1 MAAPTPRTAYE
12 RAKTTEGR
20 LEALESRVWT
30 PPLRLAGIMSG
41 IKDANDVNGTGSFW
55 ISSVRIGFPVPTL
68 NSPDPSQNYVVE
80 QYELDSGTRYQIAN
94 RIGSPASQIF
104 TERWTRT
111 RSASGTWTDWAV
123 LSLPSKSFAPVLGAG
138 LTLGNGTM
146 SGNYSVADGIL
157 FGRISFIFGSTT
169 VVSGPITFAPL
180 PIPYTSST
188 RTAGMGRMT
197 DASTGSILPGVV
209 LVNSSA
215 VYLRLMAT
223 TMASFGYSIVTR
235 EINTSPSQ
243 PFTWAAGDSF
253 VLDFDYAIL

>member
-12 RAKTTEGR
+12 RAKSTEGR

-41 IKDANDVNGTGSFW
+41 IKDANEVNGTGSFW
-55 ISSVRIGFPVPTL
+55 ISSVRIGFPVATL
-68 NSPDPSQNYVVE
+68 NSPDPTQNYVVE
-80 QYELDSGTRYQIAN
+80 QYELDSGTRYQIAS

-111 RSASGTWTDWAV
+111 RTGAGTWTDWSV
-123 LSLPSKSFAPVLGAG
+123 LSLPSKSFAPVTGSG

-146 SGNYSVADGIL
+146 SGTYSVADGIL
-157 FGRISFIFGSTT
+157 FGRISFVFGSTT
-169 VVSGPITFAPL
+169 VISGPITFEPL
-180 PIPYTSST
+180 PIPYVSST
-188 RTAGMGRMT
+188 RTAGMGRIT
-197 DASTGSILPGVV
+197 DASAGVIYPGVV
-209 LVNSSA
+209 LVNTSA
-215 VYLRLMAT
+215 VYLRLAATPMAG
-223 TMASFGYSIVTR
+223 FGELVVTR
-235 EINTSPSQ
+235 ETNTTPTQ